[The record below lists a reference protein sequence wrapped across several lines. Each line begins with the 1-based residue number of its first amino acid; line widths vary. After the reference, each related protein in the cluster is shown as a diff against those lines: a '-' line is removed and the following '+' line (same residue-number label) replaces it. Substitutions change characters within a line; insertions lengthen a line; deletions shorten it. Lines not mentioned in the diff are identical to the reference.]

1 MNFMNI
7 PHTLYLTI
15 GIVLMPLASFSQIKD
30 NEGVET
36 KRYYITKSGQKT
48 LIVNDVQGLSSPNA
62 KFLTQEGYNFS
73 DDLGDRYEYLNQAAR
88 DIDKISQELKDVNSY
103 FEQDST
109 RASLSF
115 SESGYRLDKLRKQR
129 MSEAKASKEQSQISI
144 LKQEKLFLEDKFDGK
159 PSYFINNQHVPSE
172 LADKLIDKEILNRLF
187 KVDNTITGNPNGEIW
202 FTVNSK
208 TMARLGLNEFDDTG
222 VRPIDFAK
230 GNKKSITNTTNS
242 DSPSASSDEVE
253 ELRRELERLK
263 INQERIK
270 SRTYSKENAVSH
282 SEMPSQ
288 NQRRVVYEEV
298 VGFKDSPQERARR
311 ERDLQELR
319 SQQNQPLDEQPVR
332 SVKRIKD
339 RERNR

>member
-1 MNFMNI
+1 MNI
-7 PHTLYLTI
+7 PHTLCLTI
-15 GIVLMPLASFSQIKD
+15 GIVLMPLALFSQTKD

-129 MSEAKASKEQSQISI
+129 MSEAKVSKEQSQISI

-208 TMARLGLNEFDDTG
+208 TMARLGLNELDDTG

-230 GNKKSITNTTNS
+230 GHKKSITNTINGN
-242 DSPSASSDEVE
+242 SPSSNEVE

-270 SRTYSKENAVSH
+270 SRTYSKEDAVSR
-282 SEMPSQ
+282 SEIPSQ

-319 SQQNQPLDEQPVR
+319 SQQDQPQIQDEPVR